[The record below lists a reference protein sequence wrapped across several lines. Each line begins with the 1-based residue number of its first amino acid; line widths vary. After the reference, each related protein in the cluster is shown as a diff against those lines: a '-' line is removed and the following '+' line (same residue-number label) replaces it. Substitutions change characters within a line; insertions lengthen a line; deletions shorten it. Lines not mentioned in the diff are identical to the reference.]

1 MIMMYHQYG
10 MGAGWALIVLAIVL
24 PTLLLVVWLIVT
36 QVQRVLVQPP
46 SADPTPGAERILADR
61 LAQGQIDTDEY
72 ALRLRTLR
80 AERR

>member
-1 MIMMYHQYG
+1 MMYHQYG
-10 MGAGWALIVLAIVL
+10 MGVGWTLIVLAIVL
-24 PTLLLVVWLIVT
+24 PTLLLVVGLIVT
-36 QVQRVLVQPP
+36 QVQRFPVQPP

-61 LAQGQIDTDEY
+61 LAQGQIDADEY